1 MDLKLYK
8 RLLRNLIPY
17 KGKVAL
23 VLVTSVIVGAL
34 STSPV
39 PLVKEA
45 LDKIF
50 VEKDSVMLNFIPL
63 ILISIYIVKGV
74 LRYWQ
79 SCMIFRIGWE
89 LIAKIR
95 MDIFTH
101 IHKLPYGFFEKDT
114 TGKLMSR
121 AMNDVNAMLL
131 TLARQ
136 VKDALQSSVMFLGL
150 VGWIFYLK
158 WDWALIAIFVI
169 PFALIPVSTVG
180 KKLRHLG
187 RRGQEIIA
195 DINSTLLESFSGI
208 KIVRAFGLERI
219 EEKKLDKHNQAF
231 LENMRKNIKYTE
243 LTSPMMEVLGV
254 LGGSAVLWYGGS
266 QVLSGEV
273 TQGTFFA
280 FILGMF
286 MMYDPMRILFKT
298 YTDVQTAIAASE
310 RVYSI
315 LDEETEKMRE
325 GKMNMAGFQHQIE
338 YKNVSFK
345 YPSRDAMVLKNI
357 NLTVKKSD
365 VLAIVGMSGAGK
377 STLADLLFKF
387 FIVSEGEIL
396 VDGENVNDLNSHSLR
411 NNIALVTQETFLFND
426 TILSNIQFGRPDATR
441 EEVMDAAKAAH
452 VDIFVRNLDDQ
463 YDTVIGER
471 GVMLSGGQRQRIA
484 IARAIL
490 RNAPILV
497 LDEATSAL
505 DSESEKLVQD
515 ALHRLM
521 EHRTTFV
528 IAHRLSTIKTA
539 DRIIVMEQGEIIGS
553 GTHDE
558 LMVHCSQYQK
568 YYEMQVMG

>member
-8 RLLRNLIPY
+8 RLIRNLIPY
-17 KGKVAL
+17 KGKVIV

-50 VEKDSVMLNFIPL
+50 VDKDAFMLNIIPL
-63 ILISIYIVKGV
+63 VLVVLYAMKGG
-74 LRYWQ
+74 LRYFQ
-79 SCMIFRIGWE
+79 SCLIFRMGWE
-89 LIAKIR
+89 LIAKFR
-95 MDIFTH
+95 MDIFRH

-121 AMNDVNAMLL
+121 AVNDVNAMLM
-131 TLARQ
+131 TLARH
-136 VKDALQSSVMFLGL
+136 VKDALQNVVMFLGL
-150 VGWIFYLK
+150 LFWVFYLK

-169 PFALIPVSTVG
+169 PFALVPVSTVG
-180 KKLRHLG
+180 RKLRHLG
-187 RRGQEIIA
+187 RQGQEIIA
-195 DINSTLLESFSGI
+195 DISSTMLESFSGI
-208 KIVRAFGLERI
+208 KIVRAFGLEKI
-219 EEKKLDKHNQAF
+219 EEKKLEKDNQAF
-231 LENMRKNIKYTE
+231 LENMRKNVKYTE
-243 LTSPMMEVLGV
+243 LTSPLMEVLGV
-254 LGGSAVLWYGGS
+254 VGGSAVLWYGGH
-266 QVLSGEV
+266 QVLTGEV

-286 MMYDPMRILFKT
+286 MMYDPMRVLFKL
-298 YTDVQTAIAASE
+298 YTDVQIALAASE
-310 RVYSI
+310 RVYAI
-315 LDEETEKMRE
+315 LDEEPEKMRD
-325 GKMNMAGFQHQIE
+325 GKMNMPVFQHQID

-345 YPSRDAMVLKNI
+345 YPSRDTMVLKNI

-387 FIVSEGEIL
+387 FIVTEGEIL
-396 VDGENVNDLNSHSLR
+396 VDGENINDLNSHSLR
-411 NNIALVTQETFLFND
+411 SNIALVTQETFLFND
-426 TILSNIQFGRPDATR
+426 TILANIQFGNPSATR
-441 EEVMDAAKAAH
+441 EEVMNAAQAAH
-452 VDIFVRNLDDQ
+452 VDIFVRNLDDG

-515 ALHRLM
+515 ALHHLM

-528 IAHRLSTIKTA
+528 IAHRLSTIKSA

-558 LMVHCSQYQK
+558 LMSDCAQYQK
-568 YYEMQVMG
+568 YYEMQVMS

>member
-8 RLLRNLIPY
+8 RLIRNLVPY

-50 VEKDSVMLNFIPL
+50 VEKDTFMLNIIPL
-63 ILISIYIVKGV
+63 VLVVLYCAKGG
-74 LRYWQ
+74 LRYFQ
-79 SCMIFRIGWE
+79 SCLVFRMGWE
-89 LIAKIR
+89 LIAKFR
-95 MDIFTH
+95 MDIFMH
-101 IHKLPYGFFEKDT
+101 IHKLPYGYFEKDT

-121 AMNDVNAMLL
+121 AVNDVNAMLM
-131 TLARQ
+131 TLARH
-136 VKDALQSSVMFLGL
+136 VKDALQNIVMFVGL
-150 VGWIFYLK
+150 VFWVFYLK

-169 PFALIPVSTVG
+169 PFALVPVSTVG
-180 KKLRHLG
+180 RKLRHLG
-187 RRGQEIIA
+187 RKGQEIIA
-195 DINSTLLESFSGI
+195 DISSTMLESFSGI
-208 KIVRAFGLERI
+208 KIVRAFGLETI
-219 EEKKLDKHNQAF
+219 EQKKLEKDNQAF
-231 LENMRKNIKYTE
+231 LENMRKNVKYTE
-243 LTSPMMEVLGV
+243 LTSPLMEVLGI
-254 LGGSAVLWYGGS
+254 LGGSAVLWYGGH
-266 QVLSGEV
+266 QVISGEV
-273 TQGTFFA
+273 TEGTFFA

-286 MMYDPMRILFKT
+286 MMYDPMRVLFKL
-298 YTDVQTAIAASE
+298 YTDVQLALAASE
-310 RVYSI
+310 RVYAI
-315 LDEETEKMRE
+315 LDEEPEKMRD
-325 GKMNMAGFQHQIE
+325 GKMNMPDFQHQIE

-345 YPSRDAMVLKNI
+345 YPSRDTMVLKNI
-357 NLTVKKSD
+357 NLTVKKSE

-387 FIVSEGEIL
+387 FIVSDGEIL
-396 VDGENVNDLNSHSLR
+396 IDGININDLNSHSLR
-411 NNIALVTQETFLFND
+411 SNIALVTQETFLFND
-426 TILSNIQFGRPDATR
+426 TVLANIQYGRPDATR
-441 EEVMDAAKAAH
+441 EEIMEAAKAAH
-452 VDIFVRNLDDQ
+452 VDIFVRHLDDG
-463 YDTVIGER
+463 YDTMIGER

-515 ALHRLM
+515 ALHHLM

-558 LMVHCSQYQK
+558 LMTECAQYQK

>member
-1 MDLKLYK
+1 
-8 RLLRNLIPY
+8 
-17 KGKVAL
+17 
-23 VLVTSVIVGAL
+23 
-34 STSPV
+34 
-39 PLVKEA
+39 
-45 LDKIF
+45 
-50 VEKDSVMLNFIPL
+50 
-63 ILISIYIVKGV
+63 
-74 LRYWQ
+74 
-79 SCMIFRIGWE
+79 
-89 LIAKIR
+89 
-95 MDIFTH
+95 MDIFKH

-121 AMNDVNAMLL
+121 AVNDVNAMLL
-131 TLARQ
+131 TLARH
-136 VKDALQSSVMFLGL
+136 VKDALQNIVMFLGL
-150 VGWIFYLK
+150 IFWVFYLK

-169 PFALIPVSTVG
+169 PFALIPVSVVG
-180 KKLRHLG
+180 RKLRHLG

-195 DINSTLLESFSGI
+195 DITSTMLESFSGI
-208 KIVRAFGLERI
+208 KIVRAFGLETV
-219 EEKKLDKHNQAF
+219 EERKLEKHNQAF
-231 LENMRKNIKYTE
+231 LENARKNVKYTE
-243 LTSPMMEVLGV
+243 LTSPLMEVLGI
-254 LGGSAVLWYGGS
+254 LGGSAVLWYGGH
-266 QVLSGEV
+266 QVVSGEV
-273 TQGTFFA
+273 TEGTFFA

-286 MMYDPMRILFKT
+286 MMYDPMRVLFKL
-298 YTDVQTAIAASE
+298 YTDVQLALAASD
-310 RVYSI
+310 RIYSL
-315 LDEETEKMRE
+315 LDEEPEKMRD
-325 GKMNMAGFQHQIE
+325 GKMNMTGFQHQIE

-345 YPSRDAMVLKNI
+345 YPSRDTMVLKNI
-357 NLTVKKSD
+357 DLTLRKSE

-387 FIVSEGEIL
+387 FIVTDGEIL
-396 VDGENVNDLNSHSLR
+396 VDGENINDLNSHSLR
-411 NNIALVTQETFLFND
+411 SNIALVTQETFLFND
-426 TILSNIQFGRPDATR
+426 SILANIQFGRPNATR
-441 EEVMDAAKAAH
+441 EEVMEAAKAAH
-452 VDIFVRNLDDQ
+452 VDIFVRHLDDD

-558 LMVHCSQYQK
+558 LMTNCTQYQK